1 MEVGARRGPVLSR
14 LPPAAV
20 AARFTT
26 CQTVADVVL
35 SAFAQAVPER
45 VVAHCHGGT
54 LAVHSRTHP
63 RRGGVFVDYE
73 GDAGGRGAR
82 AAKDGIDG
90 IANHTTNTSNLPIEA
105 LESEF
110 PILVARYAFV

>member
-54 LAVHSRTHP
+54 AALHSPPPPPPGR
-63 RRGGVFVDYE
+63 VFP
-73 GDAGGRGAR
+73 GSPGAPGGGRAR
-82 AAKDGIDG
+82 PAQGRVHG
-90 IANHTTNTSNLPIEA
+90 PPPPTTQTPD
-105 LESEF
+105 
-110 PILVARYAFV
+110 PPPGG